1 MAVNRMGHG
10 KRGAWGAL
18 LLVGAVMMM
27 GERGQAMDMEHF
39 TLENGLKVVVVH
51 DGRAPVVTHSIWYN
65 VGSMDE
71 LEGKTGLAHMT
82 EHLMFKG
89 TERYPVGTMDKL
101 VQRKGGM
108 MNAFTSYDFTAYY
121 QKVPVTELAP
131 MMDIESD
138 RMENLRL
145 SDEVFQPERKVV
157 AEERKL
163 RTDSDPT
170 DRFFEQVMRKHYQ
183 HHTYGHPIIGW
194 GADIQ
199 KYTFGDAVAWY
210 EQHYAPNNA
219 TLILAGNVTAAE
231 VKPLAEEYYGRL
243 KPENVP
249 ARRLPVEPLR
259 AGEVQYVRVDPQV
272 QVASWSRMYRT
283 PSAFQG
289 IAGAAVVPGE
299 ATGLWVLA
307 EILGGGASARL
318 YQQLVMKQQLAD
330 SASASYDV
338 VRVGESTFDISVQ
351 PKDGVAADTIDT
363 AVDELVAKLLA
374 EGVTEAELARAK
386 VSLKADEIY
395 ARDDPF
401 ISVYRLGMWVTAGGR
416 LEDFN
421 RWQEELAALT
431 VADVN
436 KLARTYLKREHSTL
450 AVLAGHTAQL
460 GSVRVTPEK

>member
-1 MAVNRMGHG
+1 MTAQLLLRG

-18 LLVGAVMMM
+18 LLVGALMVWEK
-27 GERGQAMDMEHF
+27 GWTMDMEHF
-39 TLENGLKVVVVH
+39 KLENGLNVVVVH

-71 LEGKTGLAHMT
+71 QEGKTGLAHMT

-89 TERYPVGTMDKL
+89 TERYPVGTMDKM

-138 RMENLRL
+138 RMENLKL
-145 SDEVFQPERKVV
+145 SDEVFLPERKVV

-170 DRFFEQVMRKHYQ
+170 DRFFEQVMRRHYQ

-199 KYTFGDAVAWY
+199 NYTFGDALDWY
-210 EQHYAPNNA
+210 ERHYAPNNA

-231 VKPLAEEYYGRL
+231 VKPLVEQYYGRL
-243 KPENVP
+243 KREDVP
-249 ARRLPVEPLR
+249 ARAQPVEPLR
-259 AGEVQYVRVDPQV
+259 EGEIRFVRVDPQV
-272 QVASWSRMYRT
+272 QVVSWNRWYRT

-289 IAGAAVVPGE
+289 VAGAEVVPGE

-318 YQQLVMKQQLAD
+318 YQQLVMEQQLAD

-351 PKDGVAADTIDT
+351 PKDGVPADKISAAV
-363 AVDELVAKLLA
+363 AALVDELKSG
-374 EGVTEAELARAK
+374 GVTEAELARAK

-401 ISVYRLGMWVTAGGR
+401 ISVYRLGMWVTAGGK

-421 RWQEELAALT
+421 RWQDELAALT

-436 KLARTYLKREHSTL
+436 RLAQTYLTTDTSTL

-460 GSVRVTPEK
+460 GSVAVTPEQ